1 MTKAELTA
9 VTDPS
14 VIESLSLKQVLA
26 MFEEPEGQRKTV
38 AEKRTNQKPT
48 TSELL
53 AQVVSLTYMR
63 RQ

>member
-9 VTDPS
+9 VADAS
-14 VIESLSLKQVLA
+14 VIESLSMKQLLA
-26 MFEEPEGQRKTV
+26 MFEEPEGQRKTI

-53 AQVVSLTYMR
+53 AKVVSIAHLR

>member
-9 VTDPS
+9 VADAS

-26 MFEEPEGQRKTV
+26 MFEDPEGKRKTV
-38 AEKRTNQKPT
+38 AEKRTNEKRT

-53 AQVVSLTYMR
+53 AQVVSIAHMR